1 MRVLPGDLVSA
12 TAGAILRRGMMVHGV
27 VTAPDGC
34 DVVFDDMLVHEAT
47 PHGTTVVSGYG
58 ISLADPARLSVDPN
72 DELTRDACAR
82 WLARHHG
89 LTVGATAPRW
99 YRSEPYWILCAG
111 PQVEDGEEWDG
122 ELDFGPSPSGGGPDR
137 RLRED
142 VTDPAE
148 ALALACLA
156 AGGRS

>member
-1 MRVLPGDLVSA
+1 MKVLPGDLVSV
-12 TAGAILRRGMMVHGV
+12 TAGAILRRGAPV
-27 VTAPDGC
+27 VWVDGIARGIVTGYRPPPADAV
-34 DVVFDDMLVHEAT
+34 DVAWD
-47 PHGTTVVSGYG
+47 GG
-58 ISLADPARLSVDPN
+58 INSAFQPSCLLSLDLDDPAGMDL
-72 DELTRDACAR
+72 AAR

-99 YRSEPYWILCAG
+99 FRSEPYWVLCAG
-111 PQVEDGEEWDG
+111 PQEEDGEEWDG

-137 RLRED
+137 RLRGD

-156 AGGRS
+156 AGGRP

>member
-1 MRVLPGDLVSA
+1 MSRTLPGDLTSP

-82 WLARHHG
+82 WLSRHLQNWQPWEITRAASGTYWPTYASISVQLG
-89 LTVGATAPRW
+89 LVVERW
-99 YRSEPYWILCAG
+99 KPY
-111 PQVEDGEEWDG
+111 PPE
-122 ELDFGPSPSGGGPDR
+122 
-137 RLRED
+137 
-142 VTDPAE
+142 AE
-148 ALALACLA
+148 VIVRWCLA
-156 AGGRS
+156 AGGR